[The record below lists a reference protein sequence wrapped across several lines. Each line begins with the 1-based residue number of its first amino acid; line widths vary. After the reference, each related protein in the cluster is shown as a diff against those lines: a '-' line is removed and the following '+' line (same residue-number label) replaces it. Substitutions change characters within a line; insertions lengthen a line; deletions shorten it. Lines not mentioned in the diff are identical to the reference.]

1 MQKLKFPELFDCVC
15 FFSKPRVEESASTIL
30 YP

>member
-1 MQKLKFPELFDCVC
+1 MQKLKFPELFDWC